1 MQFEDM
7 LQFNL
12 KAILGFRLRSLLLL
26 LAMAIGVASVVTLI
40 SLGEGARRYVLES
53 FSALGSN
60 LIIVLPGRSETS
72 GGAPPLLGVTPR
84 DLTIDDAMAL
94 AKSPNI
100 RHISPVSI
108 GSAPVSWQQRERDV
122 TILGSNHWFYTIRQ
136 LKLGGGRFLPDRD
149 PNHGDAVSVIGSQI
163 KKELFGSGEAV
174 GRWIR
179 INDSRF
185 RVIGVLE
192 KKGQSIG
199 VDFKDVV
206 IIPVASAQ
214 QLFNSFSLFRILV
227 QAKSREVV
235 PAAME
240 EIKQIIRDRHDGED
254 DVTVVTQDSLLSA
267 FDRILKALTLTVS
280 GIAAI
285 SLAVAGILIMNV
297 MLVSVTQRT
306 SEIGLLKALGA
317 SCRKITMIFL
327 VETALVSL
335 MGAAAGIALAF
346 GVIQILENAFGGF
359 TLSVPA
365 WALFSAVAVGVGTGV
380 LFGMMPARRAAKLDA
395 VEALSG
401 R

>member
-1 MQFEDM
+1 MQLEDI

-12 KAILGFRLRSLLLL
+12 KAIVGFRLRSLLLL
-26 LAMAIGVASVVTLI
+26 IAMAIGVASVVTLI

-72 GGAPPLLGVTPR
+72 GGAPPLLGITPR
-84 DLTIDDAMAL
+84 DLTIDDAVAL
-94 AKSPNI
+94 GRSPNI
-100 RHISPVSI
+100 RHIAPVSI

-122 TILGSNHWFYTIRQ
+122 TILGSNHWLYTIRQ
-136 LKLGGGRFLPDRD
+136 LKLGSGRFLPDRD
-149 PNHGDAVSVIGSQI
+149 PHHGDAVSVIGSKI
-163 KKELFGSGEAV
+163 KKELFGSGDAV

-235 PAAME
+235 PAAMK
-240 EIKQIIRDRHDGED
+240 EIEQIIRDRHDGED

-327 VETALVSL
+327 VETALVSF

-346 GVIQILENAFGGF
+346 GVIQVLENVFGGF
-359 TLSVPA
+359 SLPVPV
-365 WALFSAVAVGVGTGV
+365 WALVSAVGVGVGTGV